1 MIGDG
6 YYWIEHAFIE
16 PSDEA
21 KENMAFKFEQAK
33 AQMRHS
39 LLDGTTVYTKAAQ
52 TDVAATF
59 ARIMA
64 EQKGKTRMRKVK

>member
-1 MIGDG
+1 MMGETFYIT
-6 YYWIEHAFIE
+6 HAFIE
-16 PSDEA
+16 PSQEA

-39 LLDGTTVYTKAAQ
+39 LLEGTTVYTKAAQ
-52 TDVAATF
+52 TNVAATF
-59 ARIMA
+59 AKIMA